1 MYCCCCETLQVF
13 NFKDMHLTCRQSM
26 MSFLA
31 QLFVNIA
38 PQAPTIICLCT
49 IVGRIQ
55 KAIKFDRT
63 WEIVSSDCY
72 LILLLAIIVL
82 AQKISIPLL
91 FVGFIGLNPLLLP
104 LLEIPVLV
112 HTSFKYFDILLFDY
126 LFKLPIIF
134 LGIGLDIFWN
144 QTFGSWNISDHSH
157 FINRWEKPETCM

>member
-1 MYCCCCETLQVF
+1 MYCCCCCETLQVF

-63 WEIVSSDCY
+63 WERVSSDCY

-91 FVGFIGLNPLLLP
+91 FEGFIGLNPLLLP
-104 LLEIPVLV
+104 LWK
-112 HTSFKYFDILLFDY
+112 FQFWFILPSNILTFCY
-126 LFKLPIIF
+126 SITF
-134 LGIGLDIFWN
+134 LN
-144 QTFGSWNISDHSH
+144 YQ
-157 FINRWEKPETCM
+157 